1 MEEKRTV
8 GRPPLGDGKR
18 TEKITVHITPEAMA
32 DFRRLAGLQQ
42 KTTATLLLEMIEQK
56 IKDNADALRDI
67 RNAEEKLR

>member
-1 MEEKRTV
+1 MEEKRKA

-18 TEKITVHITPEAMA
+18 TEKITVHITPEAMS

-56 IKDNADALRDI
+56 IKYNADALRNI

>member
-1 MEEKRTV
+1 
-8 GRPPLGDGKR
+8 
-18 TEKITVHITPEAMA
+18 
-32 DFRRLAGLQQ
+32 LAGLQQ